1 MTSPDPESE
10 NPMVD
15 LGRTL
20 PPHWNRAE
28 IVTSRPGQPD
38 VRQSTEGG
46 DVVTAA
52 WLRAVADQ
60 LDPPRAVL
68 RGGPV
73 RGTADETPT
82 RGGPA
87 VRTRG
92 ASVSVPPSA
101 AGVPVLDEHPPG
113 SANALAAQARRN
125 RPQPGGRRDPMSFR

>member
-1 MTSPDPESE
+1 
-10 NPMVD
+10 MVD
-15 LGRTL
+15 LGNTL

-60 LDPPRAVL
+60 LDPPRPAM
-68 RGGPV
+68 RGGS
-73 RGTADETPT
+73 RGPSVPGAQ
-82 RGGPA
+82 GGPFA
-87 VRTRG
+87 GRTRG

-101 AGVPVLDEHPPG
+101 DGVPVLDEHPPG